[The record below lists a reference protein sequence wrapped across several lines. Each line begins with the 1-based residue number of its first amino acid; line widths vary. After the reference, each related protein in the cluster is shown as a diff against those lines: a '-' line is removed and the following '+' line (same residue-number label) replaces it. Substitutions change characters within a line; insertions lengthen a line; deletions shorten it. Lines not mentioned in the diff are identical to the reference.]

1 MGPGERLP
9 APPGASVQP
18 VPLLQRPTLIRAL
31 ACRPPAGWTCTSRSG
46 FIHTKLQRRQ
56 ASSLS
61 PRTSLTWGAFG
72 CTADRYSGLNPALK
86 CPLERGGVAAVA
98 GRGPVSL
105 VSGRG
110 SSVTG
115 FAERA
120 CCDRRGQVLG
130 LLSTHD
136 PSSSNCRQPGS
147 GKPPPPNSHG
157 ESRPSVGPELGVG
170 LDLGQGSLTP
180 TLGQRLPD

>member
-1 MGPGERLP
+1 MGPGERLL
-9 APPGASVQP
+9 ALPGASVQP
-18 VPLLQRPTLIRAL
+18 APLPAKATLIRAL
-31 ACRPPAGWTCTSRSG
+31 ARRPPAGWTCTSRSG
-46 FIHTKLQRRQ
+46 SIQTKLQRRQ

-61 PRTSLTWGAFG
+61 PGISLTWGASG

-86 CPLERGGVAAVA
+86 CPLERGVVAAVA

-115 FAERA
+115 FTERA
-120 CCDRRGQVLG
+120 CCDCRGQVLG

-136 PSSSNCRQPGS
+136 PFF
-147 GKPPPPNSHG
+147 
-157 ESRPSVGPELGVG
+157 
-170 LDLGQGSLTP
+170 
-180 TLGQRLPD
+180 